1 MSMRFGRGRAN
12 LDQDAER
19 IIVAIYPDLRKFA
32 AVVADLDVDPD
43 DLVQEALVSVLKS
56 AQLPHVDNP
65 LAYMKRAVVN
75 RAMSNRRT
83 AARRRDRLPKL
94 VSPSVYNDQY
104 PSDLAAL
111 AALSAQDRAIVYLA
125 ELDGY
130 KHEEIAKM
138 LNLNVPTV
146 SQRLSRARR
155 KLREELT
162 NDREVVGHT
171 MEVGL

>member
-1 MSMRFGRGRAN
+1 MSMRFGRSRAK
-12 LDQDAER
+12 LDSDTEQ
-19 IIVAIYPDLRKFA
+19 IIVSIYPDLRKFA

-43 DLVQEALVSVLKS
+43 DLVQDALVSVLKS
-56 AQLPHVDNP
+56 AQLPNVNNP

-75 RAMSNRRT
+75 RAMSNRRW
-83 AARRRDRLPKL
+83 AARRKEHFLNETG
-94 VSPSVYNDQY
+94 PSAYNDQY

-130 KHEEIAKM
+130 KHEEIGWM
-138 LNLNVPTV
+138 LNLSVSAV

-155 KLREELT
+155 KLRDDLT
-162 NDREVVGHT
+162 DNQKMVADAL
-171 MEVGL
+171 EVGL

>member
-1 MSMRFGRGRAN
+1 MSMRYSRDRAARTGE
-12 LDQDAER
+12 AER

-43 DLVQEALVSVLKS
+43 DLVQDTLVSVLKS
-56 AQLPHVDNP
+56 ANLTQVSKP
-65 LAYMKRAVVN
+65 LAYMKRAIVN

-83 AARRRDRLPKL
+83 AARRRNWLPPL
-94 VSPSVYNDQY
+94 AEASAYNDRY

-111 AALSAQDRAIVYLA
+111 AALSAEDRAIVYLA
-125 ELDGY
+125 EVDGY
-130 KHEEIAKM
+130 KHEEIGSM
-138 LNLNVPTV
+138 LNLTESVV

-155 KLREELT
+155 RLRKDLT
-162 NDREVVGHT
+162 NDRERVSYV